1 MKLLLITSLIFLLSG
16 CAGMSLAPMQVQVPD
31 IRNVQYKDLIDCKA
45 VESDP
50 NLVDCKIKVGDS
62 GFSTVIRFK
71 ISEVPLPPK

>member
-1 MKLLLITSLIFLLSG
+1 MQFLLVIPLIFLIV
-16 CAGMSLAPMQVQVPD
+16 CAGMSFAPMGVQAPD